1 MASVARLP
9 LSPLIYEGVKGGRG
23 SISKSGDRCNYFVND
38 QKSLINVI
46 LPIFNYMELKS
57 SKYFGYLIFE
67 KAVNLLIGK
76 GHLTPMGR
84 LKILEY
90 YKEMK
95 IVNMNST
102 ARENMEIDQY

>member
-9 LSPLIYEGVKGGRG
+9 LSPLIYEGVKGVRA

-57 SKYFGYLIFE
+57 SKYFQYLIFE

-76 GHLTPMGR
+76 QHLTPVPLRRMPRTSVWYGR
-84 LKILEY
+84 GG
-90 YKEMK
+90 
-95 IVNMNST
+95 
-102 ARENMEIDQY
+102 

>member
-1 MASVARLP
+1 M
-9 LSPLIYEGVKGGRG
+9 GG
-23 SISKSGDRCNYFVND
+23 
-38 QKSLINVI
+38 
-46 LPIFNYMELKS
+46 E
-57 SKYFGYLIFE
+57 
-67 KAVNLLIGK
+67 
-76 GHLTPMGR
+76 GR